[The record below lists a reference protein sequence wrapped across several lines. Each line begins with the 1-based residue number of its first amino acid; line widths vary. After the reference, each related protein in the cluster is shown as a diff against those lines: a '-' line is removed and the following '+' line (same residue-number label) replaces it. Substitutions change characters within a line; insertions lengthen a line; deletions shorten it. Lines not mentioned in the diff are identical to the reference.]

1 VPSASPTVSACRLRT
16 GLDSITAAK
25 AEKVRDLARRLLDAH
40 GLSEWSFGFNRRR
53 RSLGLCDYH
62 RQAIELSLHF
72 IERNGP
78 DAILDTLLHE
88 IAHAL
93 VGPGHGHDAAW
104 KGMCSR
110 VGARPV
116 ACRRAEMPAGRWRAT
131 CGGCGKLIHRYRR
144 PKRLHGWYCVA
155 CGEGLGHLIWE
166 RATL

>member
-1 VPSASPTVSACRLRT
+1 V
-16 GLDSITAAK
+16 
-25 AEKVRDLARRLLDAH
+25 LLDAH
-40 GLSEWSFGFNRRR
+40 GLRDWSFGFNRRR
-53 RSLGLCDYH
+53 RSLGLCIYH
-62 RQAIELSLHF
+62 RQTIELSVHF

-104 KGMCSR
+104 KEMCLR

-116 ACRRAEMPAGRWRAT
+116 ACRRAEMPAGRWQAT

-144 PKRLHGWYCVA
+144 PKRLRGWYCVA
-155 CGEGLGHLIWE
+155 CGEERGQLAWE
-166 RATL
+166 RTPA